1 MLSNFFKIALRSFWK
16 HRGFTLIN
24 VLGLAAGLATCL
36 LILLFIQDEQSYD
49 QHFEEGDRVYRLEG
63 RYHTTRGVD
72 HWAASQGHVIPEVT
86 RRYPAIAAGVKVMP
100 LRQPIVLHYEEKQ
113 FNEEG
118 FIFADSAFFDIFSFE
133 WLHGSPE
140 GALSGPNKIV
150 ITEDV
155 ARRYFGDT
163 DVVGKVFTSDYS
175 DFMIKGVIKNPL
187 PNAHFHF
194 DLVASMDD
202 LRQRWPNLDEDG
214 PSTFYSYVKLN
225 DPASLAGVQERLKTD
240 YYEIMGIELEEG
252 QTEPEDFRAEL
263 FFHNIRDIHLGGN
276 AEKEW
281 EANNEK
287 TNIYIFSIIAI
298 LVLLIA
304 SFNYMNLATARS
316 MSRAREVGVRKVLG
330 AHRRQLFAQFMAESL
345 MMTFVAM
352 GLALLAVK
360 GILPMFNELVGKSLE
375 LNLLGNVSLL
385 AMIGLIWVMIGLFSG
400 AYPALFLSS
409 FSPLT
414 VLKSNQSQG
423 KNKGSAIWLRR
434 SLVVAQ
440 FFFSIALIIGALTVS
455 RQLHFIQH
463 KHLGFSKTQVAVI
476 PLAGRAVTE
485 KLAVLEEAIE
495 KIPEAIS
502 STPTSTI
509 PGKRV
514 HIMGVRIPALAEDL
528 APGEEGDRGGRGM
541 RIISVD
547 EEVEETFGFE
557 IVDGRGLSKDFVTDN
572 RAGFLLNEAAVREYG
587 LEDPV
592 GQPFEYTYGL
602 DTPKVGTIVGIV
614 KDFHYASL
622 HTEVEPLMMHVWP
635 QHYSFL
641 SVKLQ
646 SNNMSETLDQ
656 LASTW
661 ASVVP
666 SVPFDFFFLD
676 DNYDKMYRTEIS
688 TTTIVT
694 YFTALAILIA
704 CLGLFGL
711 AAFTAQ
717 RRTREIG
724 IRKVLGA
731 SVQDIVL
738 MLSRNFALMVL
749 IACVLAIPL
758 SWWLLSQWLDGFAY
772 RIDLSLWIFV
782 LAAVGALAIAVATV
796 SVQAIRAAHVNPVE
810 ALKDE

>member
-1 MLSNFFKIALRSFWK
+1 M
-16 HRGFTLIN
+16 
-24 VLGLAAGLATCL
+24 
-36 LILLFIQDEQSYD
+36 D
-49 QHFEEGDRVYRLEG
+49 Q
-63 RYHTTRGVD
+63 
-72 HWAASQGHVIPEVT
+72 WAATQGHVIPEVT
-86 RRYPAIAAGVKVMP
+86 RRYPAIKAGAKVMP
-100 LRQPIVLHYEEKQ
+100 LRQPIVLRYEEKQ

-118 FIFADSAFFDIFSFE
+118 FIFADSSFFEIFSFE
-133 WLHGSPE
+133 WLYGTPT

-150 ITEDV
+150 ITEEV
-155 ARRYFGDT
+155 ARRYFGTT
-163 DVVGKVFTSDYS
+163 DAVGKVFTSDYS
-175 DFMIKGVIKNPL
+175 DFMVKGVIKKSPQ
-187 PNAHFHF
+187 NAHFHF

-202 LRQRWPNLDEDG
+202 LRQRWTTLDEGG
-214 PSTFYSYVKLN
+214 PSTFYSYVRLN
-225 DPASLAGVQERLKTD
+225 EAASLAGLQERLKID

-252 QTEPEDFRAEL
+252 ATHPEGFTAEL

-281 EANNEK
+281 EPNNDK
-287 TNIYIFSIIAI
+287 TTIYIFAIIAI

-330 AHRRQLFAQFMAESL
+330 AYRGQLFLQFMAESFIL
-345 MMTFVAM
+345 TFFAM
-352 GLALLAVK
+352 CLAVVTVT
-360 GILPMFNELVGKSLE
+360 GVLPMFNELVGKSLE
-375 LNLLGNVSLL
+375 MNLLDNLPL
-385 AMIGLIWVMIGLFSG
+385 IGTLGVFWVIIGLFSG

-414 VLKSNQSQG
+414 ILKTSQAQG
-423 KNKGSAIWLRR
+423 KNKGTAIWLRR
-434 SLVVAQ
+434 TLVVAQ
-440 FFFSIALIIGALTVS
+440 FFFSISLIIGALTVS
-455 RQLHFIQH
+455 RQLHFIQD
-463 KHLGFSKTQVAVI
+463 KQLGFSKTQVAVI
-476 PLAGRAVTE
+476 PLAGRAVTDNLE
-485 KLAVLEEAIE
+485 VLEEALA
-495 KIPEAIS
+495 KIPEVKS

-514 HIMGVRIPALAEDL
+514 HIMGVRIPALAEEP
-528 APGEEGDRGGRGM
+528 APGEEGNQGDRGGRGM

-557 IVDGRGLSKDFVTDN
+557 IVAGRGLSKEFGTDR
-572 RAGFLLNEAAVREYG
+572 RAGFLLNEAAVREFE
-587 LEDPV
+587 LEDPI

-635 QHYSFL
+635 QHYAFL
-641 SVKLQ
+641 NVKIE
-646 SNNMSETLDQ
+646 SENMAGTLDQ
-656 LASTW
+656 LATTW
-661 ASVVP
+661 ATTVP

-676 DNYDKMYRTEIS
+676 DNYDRMYRTEIS
-688 TTTIVT
+688 TSTIVT

-749 IACVLAIPL
+749 IACGLAIPL
-758 SWWLLSQWLDGFAY
+758 AWWLLGGWLEGFAY
-772 RIDLSLWIFV
+772 HIDLSIWVFV
-782 LAAVGALAIAVATV
+782 LAAVGALVIAIATV
-796 SVQAIRAAHVNPVE
+796 SFQAIRAAHINPVE